1 MVVLFLLYM
10 WYGINVFIIDEYR
23 LIVVFDIILNEN

>member
-10 WYGINVFIIDEYR
+10 WYGINVFVIDEYR